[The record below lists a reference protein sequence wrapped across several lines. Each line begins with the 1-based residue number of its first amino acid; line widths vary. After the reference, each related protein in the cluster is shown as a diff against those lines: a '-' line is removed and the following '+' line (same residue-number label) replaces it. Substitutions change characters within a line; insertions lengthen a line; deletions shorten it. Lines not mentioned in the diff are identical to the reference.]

1 VLRLSAQRGI
11 GFIAELPGWDHDV
24 PVHTSRSCLV
34 VAAFAVVAA
43 LTFVSPPVPARAAV
57 ASWTE
62 IELRP
67 LHPGEDALV
76 QDINNAG
83 TSVGFG
89 GTDAIK
95 WDSTGNPTRLP
106 VPSGCEQSLP
116 WFINNRGD
124 IAGFSL
130 CGSAQPVA
138 TIWDANGTV
147 SAGPAM
153 FPTAFND
160 GDVLAGVTDPAEGH
174 AVFATPGN
182 SPQRLSEGGA
192 DTSFAAA
199 LTNTHLAVGSVTYT
213 NPSTGHVRQ
222 AAVGWYGPYVFPF
235 LPGNVNT
242 THASAANDA
251 GYVVVSILPPVG
263 TAYSVIVAPNGRVFP
278 LGANNQDVG
287 FDINNAGG
295 VIGLSRVAGATLY
308 LYGASVPISDL
319 LAPSAPIRDLL
330 IPAAIND
337 NFWIVGRSATQTN
350 GRSWL
355 LRPPS

>member
-1 VLRLSAQRGI
+1 LRSY
-11 GFIAELPGWDHDV
+11 PGWHHGV
-24 PVHTSRSCLV
+24 PVRTFRGCLV

-43 LTFVSPPVPARAAV
+43 LTFVSPPVPAGAAA

-83 TSVGFG
+83 TSVGFS

-95 WDSTGNPTRLP
+95 WDSSGNPTRLP
-106 VPSGCEQSLP
+106 LPSGCEQSLP
-116 WFINNRGD
+116 WFINSRGD

-130 CGSAQPVA
+130 CGSAQTVA
-138 TIWDANGTV
+138 TIWYANGTV
-147 SAGPAM
+147 SAEPAM
-153 FPTAFND
+153 FPLAFND
-160 GDVLAGVTDPAEGH
+160 SDVLAGATDAADGH
-174 AVFATPGN
+174 AVVTTPGN
-182 SPQRLSEGGA
+182 SPQRLGEGGA
-192 DTSFAAA
+192 DSSYVEA
-199 LTNTHLAVGSVTYT
+199 LTNTHLAVGNVSYT
-213 NPSTGHVRQ
+213 NPSTGQVRQ

-235 LPGNVNT
+235 LPDNVNT
-242 THASAANDA
+242 THARAANDA
-251 GYVVVSILPPVG
+251 GYVLVSILPSVG
-263 TAYSVIVAPNGRVFP
+263 GPYSVIVAPNGRVFP
-278 LGANNQDVG
+278 LGANNQDEG

-337 NFWIVGRSATQTN
+337 SFWIVGRSASQTN